1 MKVMPVLTGGE
12 NINKGNFGITKK
24 NNNNNKIKIKKKKV
38 QQALSE

>member
-12 NINKGNFGITKK
+12 NINKGNFRDYKK
-24 NNNNNKIKIKKKKV
+24 NKKIKKKKV